1 MTDHTLAQ
9 PKVYRRANMQI
20 LSETSKAAA
29 ERVASILRDR
39 IVKGDLAPL
48 DRLVERRLS
57 AELDVSRTPVREAL
71 KLLEAD
77 GLIEITLHRGALV
90 SVFGPDEAVHLFDV
104 ISSLESL
111 AAERL
116 AETITPD
123 SLQKLEDL
131 HGTMLEQFRSDRI
144 SDYFDTNT
152 LIHDFIVTSCG
163 NPIVIATHNRL
174 IARARRGRY
183 MAIMNPERLEQAVG
197 EHETLMQ
204 AFRSRDPLA
213 AAKIWK
219 THLLHT
225 GETLAAVLVR
235 QGDRNPG

>member
-1 MTDHTLAQ
+1 MPTS
-9 PKVYRRANMQI
+9 
-20 LSETSKAAA
+20 SETSKAAA
-29 ERVASILRDR
+29 ERVAAILRDR
-39 IVKGDLAPL
+39 IVKGELAPL

-57 AELDVSRTPVREAL
+57 AELEVSRTPVREAL

-116 AETITPD
+116 AETITAAG
-123 SLQKLEDL
+123 LQELEDL
-131 HGTMLEQFRSDRI
+131 HGVMLEHFRADRI

-152 LIHDFIVTSCG
+152 VIHDFIVTGCG
-163 NPIVIATHNRL
+163 NPIVIDTHRRL
-174 IARARRGRY
+174 IARARRGRF
-183 MAIMNPERLEQAVG
+183 MAIMNRERLEQAVG

-204 AFRSRDPLA
+204 AFRSRDPSA
-213 AAKIWK
+213 AAVIWK

-225 GETLAAVLVR
+225 GQTLADVLGRKADQTSV
-235 QGDRNPG
+235 

>member
-1 MTDHTLAQ
+1 MTGQILGQ
-9 PKVYRRANMQI
+9 PKVYRRATMQTP
-20 LSETSKAAA
+20 SETSKAAA

-39 IVKGDLAPL
+39 IVKGELAPL

-116 AETITPD
+116 AKTITPD
-123 SLQKLEDL
+123 SLQELEDL
-131 HGTMLEQFRSDRI
+131 HGVMLEHYRLDRI

-152 LIHDFIVTSCG
+152 LIHDLIVTSCR
-163 NPIVIATHNRL
+163 NPIVIETHRRL
-174 IARARRGRY
+174 IARARRGRF
-183 MAIMNPERLEQAVG
+183 MAIMNRDRLDQAVG
-197 EHETLMQ
+197 EHESLMQ
-204 AFRSRDPLA
+204 AFRLRDPSSA
-213 AAKIWK
+213 AEIWK

-225 GETLAAVLVR
+225 GETLAEVLGQ
-235 QGDRNPG
+235 QGDQKPG

>member
-1 MTDHTLAQ
+1 
-9 PKVYRRANMQI
+9 MQK
-20 LSETSKAAA
+20 LSENSKAAA

-39 IVKGDLAPL
+39 IVKGELAPL

-116 AETITPD
+116 AATISPAN
-123 SLQKLEDL
+123 LQELEDL
-131 HGTMLEQFRSDRI
+131 HGTMLEHFRSDQI

-152 LIHDFIVTSCG
+152 LIHDVIVTGCG
-163 NPIVIATHNRL
+163 NPIVIETHRRL
-174 IARARRGRY
+174 IARARRGRF
-183 MAIMNPERLEQAVG
+183 MAIMHRDRLEQAVG
-197 EHETLMQ
+197 EHEILMQ
-204 AFRSRDPLA
+204 AFRSQDPSV

-225 GETLAAVLVR
+225 GETLAEVLGRQDAQKAV
-235 QGDRNPG
+235 